1 MFYNGET
8 IKRGKRSQ
16 DRSLDKKAGVPEP
29 NWRIPKPKGVAVAK
43 PHTAPDDDDAIS
55 EVDDDDAISG
65 VDDDDADRWIH
76 IASIK
81 DHGLGEMTMIVIPTF
96 EFSGRVLEDRSLEEE
111 ETMNSSQMVKVQHC
125 CCQLVRR
132 SLL

>member
-1 MFYNGET
+1 MEDSEA
-8 IKRGKRSQ
+8 KRS
-16 DRSLDKKAGVPEP
+16 SG
-29 NWRIPKPKGVAVAK
+29 
-43 PHTAPDDDDAIS
+43 S
-55 EVDDDDAISG
+55 EATYYGRALDDDDAISG
-65 VDDDDADRWIH
+65 VDDDDADGWIH

-111 ETMNSSQMVKVQHC
+111 ETMNSSRMVKVQHC